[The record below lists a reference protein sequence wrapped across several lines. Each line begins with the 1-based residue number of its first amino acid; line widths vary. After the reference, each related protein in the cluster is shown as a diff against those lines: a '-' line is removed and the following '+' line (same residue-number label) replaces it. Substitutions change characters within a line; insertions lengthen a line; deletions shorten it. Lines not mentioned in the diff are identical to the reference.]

1 MVLAQEVLVTLN
13 LTGEV
18 EIADVAVEV
27 GVVARTLMKKS
38 ISNIMGSLFMEYI
51 FTGLGFGFFSDETSF
66 CGTIFV
72 VFPDQLTK
80 KALTPLS

>member
-1 MVLAQEVLVTLN
+1 MVLAKEVLVTLN
-13 LTGEV
+13 FACEV

-27 GVVARTLMKKS
+27 GVVARTLKRKS
-38 ISNIMGSLFMEYI
+38 MTWGCYSWNIY

-66 CGTIFV
+66 CGTTLV

-80 KALTPLS
+80 NALTPLS

>member
-1 MVLAQEVLVTLN
+1 MVLAKEVLVTLN
-13 LTGEV
+13 FACEV

-27 GVVARTLMKKS
+27 GVVAGTLKKKS
-38 ISNIMGSLFMEYI
+38 ISWGRYSWNIY

-66 CGTIFV
+66 CGMTLV

-80 KALTPLS
+80 NALTPLS

>member
-27 GVVARTLMKKS
+27 GVVARTLKKKT
-38 ISNIMGSLFMEYI
+38 ISNIMGFIHGIDIYRTRLW
-51 FTGLGFGFFSDETSF
+51 L
-66 CGTIFV
+66 
-72 VFPDQLTK
+72 L
-80 KALTPLS
+80 LR

>member
-1 MVLAQEVLVTLN
+1 MVLAKEVLVTLN
-13 LTGEV
+13 FACEV

-27 GVVARTLMKKS
+27 GVVARTLNKKS
-38 ISNIMGSLFMEYI
+38 ISWGLYSWNIY

-66 CGTIFV
+66 CGTTLV

-80 KALTPLS
+80 NALTPLS

>member
-1 MVLAQEVLVTLN
+1 MVLAKEVLVTLN
-13 LTGEV
+13 FACEV

-27 GVVARTLMKKS
+27 GVVARTLKRKS
-38 ISNIMGSLFMEYI
+38 ILWIMGFLFLEYL

-66 CGTIFV
+66 CGTTLV

-80 KALTPLS
+80 NALTPLS

>member
-38 ISNIMGSLFMEYI
+38 ISW
-51 FTGLGFGFFSDETSF
+51 GFYSWNRYL
-66 CGTIFV
+66 
-72 VFPDQLTK
+72 PD
-80 KALTPLS
+80 

>member
-27 GVVARTLMKKS
+27 GVVARTLRKKS
-38 ISNIMGSLFMEYI
+38 ISWDGVSIHGISIYRTRFWL
-51 FTGLGFGFFSDETSF
+51 L
-66 CGTIFV
+66 
-72 VFPDQLTK
+72 LR
-80 KALTPLS
+80 

>member
-27 GVVARTLMKKS
+27 GVVARTLKEE
-38 ISNIMGSLFMEYI
+38 INIMGFLFMEYL